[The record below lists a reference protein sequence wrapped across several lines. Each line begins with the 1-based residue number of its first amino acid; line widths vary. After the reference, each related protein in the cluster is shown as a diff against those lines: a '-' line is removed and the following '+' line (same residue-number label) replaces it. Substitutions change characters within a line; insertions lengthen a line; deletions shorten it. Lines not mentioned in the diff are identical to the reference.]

1 MKKNVIEKE
10 ITIEGKAWEE
20 ALDKA
25 FTKLNKKAKID
36 GFRPGSAPKKVYLKH
51 YGVESLYQEAMDKVV
66 DEAYKKA
73 LEETKAIPVVEP
85 TLDIKSIDEK
95 SVTFKFT
102 FITKPEVTLGDYKNL
117 GIKKKEVKVTK
128 KEIDEEIEKL
138 KNEYAEVTTKED
150 GVVEKGDTAVI
161 DFDGFVD
168 GKALDGGHGENYPL
182 EIGSNTFIPGFEDG
196 LLGLKVGDT
205 KTLNLKFPEDY
216 VEDLKG
222 KKVKF
227 DVKVN
232 EIKTRVLPELGTEFY
247 LDLGMDDVKTEEDL
261 RKEIEKNIR
270 EEKKAHAED
279 EYIEE
284 CLSKASKNMK
294 VDINEEIIDEEVHR
308 MIHQL
313 EDQLKMQGLN
323 METYQQ
329 FTGITHEKMH
339 EQMEPEARKRVEYR
353 YLLDAIA
360 DKEKIEFTKEEVEA
374 KAKEMADNYGI
385 SVDELIKAYGSMD
398 IVKYDMRMHKAIEIV
413 KGE

>member
-1 MKKNVIEKE
+1 M
-10 ITIEGKAWEE
+10 A
-20 ALDKA
+20 
-25 FTKLNKKAKID
+25 
-36 GFRPGSAPKKVYLKH
+36 
-51 YGVESLYQEAMDKVV
+51 
-66 DEAYKKA
+66 
-73 LEETKAIPVVEP
+73 
-85 TLDIKSIDEK
+85 
-95 SVTFKFT
+95 
-102 FITKPEVTLGDYKNL
+102 
-117 GIKKKEVKVTK
+117 KEVKNLVDEGFRVSLVETAFFDGK
-128 KEIDEEIEKL
+128 FEIPHIDEPEEIIIPTGMVPFSLRERS
-138 KNEYAEVTTKED
+138 KNYED
-150 GVVEKGDTAVI
+150 
-161 DFDGFVD
+161 FVCFYEHD
-168 GKALDGGHGENYPL
+168 IYFR
-182 EIGSNTFIPGFEDG
+182 EILTNT
-196 LLGLKVGDT
+196 
-205 KTLNLKFPEDY
+205 EDY